1 MRRLL
6 RIAIVPVLLGGI
18 AVALLFSSWLYTY
31 HRLSHEELVAEL
43 GFERIGDA
51 LYRASV
57 ATGDLC
63 RTGVYQLD
71 GDQWRID
78 AQFVKWKPW
87 ANLLG
92 LDAMYRLDRIEG
104 RYRDLAR
111 QNAQRPLAYSL
122 PRDTALDM
130 VELAGAMGRL
140 NFLLDASYGSSTYQ
154 DIDTA
159 MVYRVYKTQSG
170 LITRTS
176 PRPPP
181 PSQGQPLSITIDR
194 GCGGESGVWTAA
206 ARWLDDRL

>member
-6 RIAIVPVLLGGI
+6 KIAILPALLG
-18 AVALLFSSWLYTY
+18 AVALALLFSSWFYTY
-31 HRLSHEELVAEL
+31 HRLSHEELIAEL
-43 GFERIGDA
+43 SFEPLGKDV
-51 LYRASV
+51 YRASV

-63 RTGVYQLD
+63 RVEVYQLD

-92 LDAMYRLDRIEG
+92 LNAMYRLDRIEG
-104 RYRDLAR
+104 RYRELAR
-111 QNAQRPLAYSL
+111 QNAEHPAAYAL
-122 PRDTALDM
+122 PPVTSLDM
-130 VELAGAMGRL
+130 VEIAEGMGRM

-159 MVYRVYKTQSG
+159 MLYRVYKTQSG
-170 LITRTS
+170 LIARTS

-181 PSQGQPLSITIDR
+181 PPAGQPLRIDIDR
-194 GCGGESGVWTAA
+194 ACGNEPGPWRAA
-206 ARWLDDRL
+206 AQWLDDKL